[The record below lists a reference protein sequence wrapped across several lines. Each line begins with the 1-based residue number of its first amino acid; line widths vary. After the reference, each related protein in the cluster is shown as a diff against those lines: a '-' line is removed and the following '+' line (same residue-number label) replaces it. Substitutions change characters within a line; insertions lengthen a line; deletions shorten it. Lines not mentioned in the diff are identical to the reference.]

1 MASKASRSKKSSPSS
16 TSKGVSSPSSSTT
29 SSLRLNPEA
38 PIDGQ
43 ISPASSSAAR
53 SKSQHFYSENM
64 PVDFERSKE
73 NVTVT
78 VRFRPLRF
86 GVISF
91 FFNFTLFL
99 ANACKFLAR
108 FNCSNWMDGSVL
120 GKFGKGKKWR
130 GMQME
135 KPSSGANTIRPL
147 LMHTVSF
154 LLEAVRL
161 VGFRLIFFFAVIGL
175 PVRNF

>member
-53 SKSQHFYSENM
+53 SKSQYFYSENM
-64 PVDFERSKE
+64 PVDSEQSKE

-91 FFNFTLFL
+91 FLTLLCFWRMHVSFWL
-99 ANACKFLAR
+99 GLIVAIG
-108 FNCSNWMDGSVL
+108 WMDQRSGNSARGRSGVVCRWRNPRQERTQSVRCVCI
-120 GKFGKGKKWR
+120 W
-130 GMQME
+130 
-135 KPSSGANTIRPL
+135 
-147 LMHTVSF
+147 
-154 LLEAVRL
+154 
-161 VGFRLIFFFAVIGL
+161 
-175 PVRNF
+175 